1 MEKNLS
7 NGAMLKKKFK
17 KEEENKK
24 NCSSLFFWLCTKY
37 LFYCQYAPCELWFY
51 WTRLGLRQ
59 SSRNLCAGMSGC
71 KQHFETFSSKIWYW
85 FLEVMVKEIGQQ
97 GGALVLLE
105 LGWAVPKNS
114 GICVPCEVEFSSVQL
129 VLEFKQF
136 LWWGRIPDLPTTPGT
151 RISQGAALH
160 CCFGEVTLIIS

>member
-7 NGAMLKKKFK
+7 NGAMLKKKLK
-17 KEEENKK
+17 RGGRQK

-37 LFYCQYAPCELWFY
+37 LFYCQYALCELWFY
-51 WTRLGLRQ
+51 WTRLALRQ

-97 GGALVLLE
+97 GGALVLTE
-105 LGWAVPKNS
+105 LGWSVPKNS
-114 GICVPCEVEFSSVQL
+114 CICVQCEVEFSSQCSSSWSL
-129 VLEFKQF
+129 NN
-136 LWWGRIPDLPTTPGT
+136 
-151 RISQGAALH
+151 S
-160 CCFGEVTLIIS
+160 FGEGGFLTFPQHLEPEFPRGLHYTVVLVRSR